1 MVDAQVEAMAQMDED
16 GNNEVTFEEF
26 EPWCAAASTAAFTG
40 GGSQLCSQVAIE
52 RREAGPAQRH
62 H

>member
-1 MVDAQVEAMAQMDED
+1 MAQMDED